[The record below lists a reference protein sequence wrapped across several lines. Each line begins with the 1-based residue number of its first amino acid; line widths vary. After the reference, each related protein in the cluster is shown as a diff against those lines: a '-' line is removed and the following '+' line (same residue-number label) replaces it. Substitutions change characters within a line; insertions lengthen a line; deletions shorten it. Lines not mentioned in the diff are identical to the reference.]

1 MSNQSLIKAQLES
14 AKTAAH
20 TEVGASFA
28 ALGTPLANPAQVL
41 LITNTCNDGSGNP
54 IAVWLS
60 IDGSTDQFLVAGNQQ
75 IEINVAANKQ
85 GTSQFAF
92 PKGTQF
98 YVKQGP
104 DGAPSG
110 GDISV
115 TAIYGGN

>member
-1 MSNQSLIKAQLES
+1 MSNQSLIKAKFES

-20 TEVGASFA
+20 TGVGAAFA
-28 ALGTPLANPAQVL
+28 ALGTPLANPAQIL

-54 IAVWLS
+54 ISVWLS
-60 IDGSTDQFLVAGNQQ
+60 IDGSTNQFLIAGDQQ
-75 IEINVAANKQ
+75 IEINVASNKQ
-85 GTSQFAF
+85 AASQLAF

-104 DGAPSG
+104 DGAPAA

-115 TAIYGGN
+115 TSIYGGN

>member
-1 MSNQSLIKAQLES
+1 MSTQTKIKAEFES
-14 AKTAAH
+14 AKTTAH
-20 TEVGASFA
+20 TGIGAAFA
-28 ALGTPLANPAQVL
+28 ALGAPLANPAQVL

-54 IAVWLS
+54 ISVWLS
-60 IDGSTDQFLVAGNQQ
+60 IDGSTDQFLVAGYQQ

-85 GTSQFAF
+85 GLSQLAF

-104 DGAPSG
+104 DGAPAG

-115 TAIYGGN
+115 TAVYGGN